1 LKIKIGAGTS
11 LPSVVARK
19 CCNLNRVIITDNLKS
34 NQKLKPLILKTL
46 ELNNIKVCDENDDAK
61 NSISIWDL
69 NWNDL
74 NPSVIQDLPK
84 IDYLLGSDVFFDSKC
99 KKI

>member
-1 LKIKIGAGTS
+1 M
-11 LPSVVARK
+11 
-19 CCNLNRVIITDNLKS
+19 KS

-46 ELNNIKVCDENDDAK
+46 ELNNIKVYDENEDAK
-61 NSISIWDL
+61 NSISIFDL

-84 IDYLLGSDVFFDSKC
+84 IDYLLGSDVFFDSKR